1 MYHIMNFDVKRNLQ
15 FTELVKADGRLR
27 EFNFTRL
34 KALTDPYFKID
45 VVDDRGNRII
55 FEMKNISG
63 EWRIPVKELPHW
75 IHENEKALRQFI
87 ETQLSHDRLLSNVP
101 ELPKEEA

>member
-1 MYHIMNFDVKRNLQ
+1 MNFDVKRNLQ

-34 KALTDPYFKID
+34 KALTDPYFKVD
-45 VVDDRGNRII
+45 VVDDRGNRIL
-55 FEMKNISG
+55 FEMKFISG
-63 EWRIPVKELPHW
+63 EWRIPVKDLPHW
-75 IHENEKALRQFI
+75 IHENENTFRQFI
-87 ETQLSHDRLLSNVP
+87 EEELTHDRVISTVH